1 MGYPYFWKHP
11 YTKRTFWITTSTGTQ
26 EIQCVSSII
35 VCLTSIDACKLD
47 MSAYLVGGW
56 TNPSE
61 KYARQNGIFLQIG
74 MKNTKCLKP
83 PPSYLSMC
91 LTHIPRCNFHFLLTK
106 NARNKPWFSPHKL
119 DTSPGKWQR
128 QYTSEVASLEKRM
141 MEHLGPWTTCNF
153 LLKCTH
159 FLGQLLCFISPTFSC
174 WLSSNLSS
182 WRDSTCIVATEQPE
196 ISIWRVQK
204 DLAGIG
210 IFTKVDII
218 CLQRNGIFG
227 LSEC

>member
-1 MGYPYFWKHP
+1 M
-11 YTKRTFWITTSTGTQ
+11 
-26 EIQCVSSII
+26 
-35 VCLTSIDACKLD
+35 CLTSIDACKLD

-56 TNPSE
+56 TNP
-61 KYARQNGIFLQIG
+61 YARQNGKFLQIG
-74 MKNTKCLKP
+74 MKNKKCLKP

-91 LTHIPRCNFHFLLTK
+91 LTHIPRCNFQFLLTK

-128 QYTSEVASLEKRM
+128 KYTSEVASLEKRM

-210 IFTKVDII
+210 FHKGKYHLSATQWHLWVIWMLTSD
-218 CLQRNGIFG
+218 RNSGR
-227 LSEC
+227 